1 MSDGAWFPWA
11 VAVLEGCCC
20 LEYLSKGDT
29 LMAVLWGGYFV
40 AAVAL
45 AMVR

>member
-1 MSDGAWFPWA
+1 MSGGAWFPWA
-11 VAVLEGCCC
+11 VAALEGMCC
-20 LEYLSKGDT
+20 LEYLAKGDR
-29 LMAVLWGGYFV
+29 LMAVLWFGYFI

>member
-1 MSDGAWFPWA
+1 VSSGAWFPWA
-11 VAVLEGCCC
+11 VAALEGCCC
-20 LEYLSKGDT
+20 LEYLAKGDR
-29 LMAVLWGGYFV
+29 LMAVLWFGYTI